1 MCGRRREV
9 GGGRGEKCEAGKQPG
24 KGNSGDDGGE
34 RRAGLGVP
42 DGNAFTTPEVYP
54 LSLNGLVN
62 ACNQKNN
69 PAPVVS

>member
-1 MCGRRREV
+1 MLGRRREV

-24 KGNSGDDGGE
+24 KGNSGDDGGG

-42 DGNAFTTPEVYP
+42 DGRAFTAPEVYP
-54 LSLNGLVN
+54 LSFNGLVN

-69 PAPVVS
+69 RAPVVI